1 MSLVHTG
8 LKHAD
13 LVANCIEQAVAHLAH
28 EAIGAAL
35 LALVPAGAE
44 VNGRATAQFVGLVG
58 DVAVVP
64 AQLACQVPDAP
75 QSLRIFSGHRIGQQ
89 FFDFVADGEGLVQ

>member
-13 LVANCIEQAVAHLAH
+13 LVANCVEQAVPHLAH
-28 EAIGAAL
+28 EAIGTAL

-44 VNGRATAQFVGLVG
+44 VNGCTAAQLVGLVG
-58 DVAVVP
+58 DVAVGP
-64 AQLACQVPDAP
+64 AQLACQEPDAI
-75 QSLRIFSGHRIGQQ
+75 QFLRIWRGHGVGQQ
-89 FFDFVADGEGLVQ
+89 FLDFIADGESLFQ

>member
-8 LKHAD
+8 LKQAD
-13 LVANCIEQAVAHLAH
+13 LVANCVEQAVAHFAH
-28 EAIGAAL
+28 EAIGTAL
-35 LALVPAGAE
+35 LALVPTGAE
-44 VNGRATAQFVGLVG
+44 VNGCTAAQFVGLVG

-89 FFDFVADGEGLVQ
+89 FLDFVADGEGLVQ

>member
-13 LVANCIEQAVAHLAH
+13 LVANCIEQAVAHFAH
-28 EAIGAAL
+28 EAIGSAL

-44 VNGRATAQFVGLVG
+44 VNGGATAQFVGLVG
-58 DVAVVP
+58 DVTVVP
-64 AQLACQVPDAP
+64 AQLACQEPDAI
-75 QSLRIFSGHRIGQQ
+75 QSLRIWRGHGVCQQ
-89 FFDFVADGEGLVQ
+89 SINLVTG

>member
-28 EAIGAAL
+28 EGIGSAL

-44 VNGRATAQFVGLVG
+44 VNGCTAAQLVGLVG

-64 AQLACQVPDAP
+64 AQLSCQEPDAI
-75 QSLRIFSGHRIGQQ
+75 QSLHIFSGHRIGQQ
-89 FFDFVADGEGLVQ
+89 FLDFVADGEGLFQ